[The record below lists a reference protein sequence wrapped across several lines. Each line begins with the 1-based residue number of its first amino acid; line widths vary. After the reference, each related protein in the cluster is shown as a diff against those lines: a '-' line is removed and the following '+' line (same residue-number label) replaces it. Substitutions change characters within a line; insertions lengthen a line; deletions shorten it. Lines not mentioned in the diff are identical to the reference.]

1 MEAPER
7 DAGSCNQGRLFIIFS
22 GTTVMAF
29 PATNQVFSQGS
40 QENTVSLPVEHI
52 QAPPFHQT
60 FFKGQPKALGAVQI
74 SLGLVQILVGTV
86 LLYTFAAYTSITA
99 YCFIVYWGGAW
110 ATAPAQA
117 YFVCP
122 VKGRAKYCREQAL
135 GLSDLSRCLRNA
147 VLCSALNRAD
157 KVRFCRSRSMKTRR
171 VRHLMKIGGAGP
183 DQQRE
188 RPWYII
194 SGSVTVAAAEKT
206 SRSLVKGT
214 LGTNVISSLIA
225 LCEVSLVIV
234 DLARTYYYRYGPCFP
249 NPCSLFQNTILIIR
263 LITLIHLLLITFLQ
277 FSMSASAVA
286 FSIRSLKQKTPTVPQ
301 VWYLSVAMF
310 SHTYSVPCCLAN
322 DYYVLQYV
330 HHPGIIYENKG
341 YYVIRDR
348 AIHNKTGCY
357 PNSL

>member
-1 MEAPER
+1 MQR
-7 DAGSCNQGRLFIIFS
+7 VK

-99 YCFIVYWGGAW
+99 YCFIVYWGGA
-110 ATAPAQA
+110 
-117 YFVCP
+117 
-122 VKGRAKYCREQAL
+122 
-135 GLSDLSRCLRNA
+135 
-147 VLCSALNRAD
+147 
-157 KVRFCRSRSMKTRR
+157 
-171 VRHLMKIGGAGP
+171 
-183 DQQRE
+183 
-188 RPWYII
+188 WYII

-301 VWYLSVAMF
+301 VMIVQ
-310 SHTYSVPCCLAN
+310 N
-322 DYYVLQYV
+322 
-330 HHPGIIYENKG
+330 
-341 YYVIRDR
+341 
-348 AIHNKTGCY
+348 
-357 PNSL
+357 PNPTSF